1 METGNK
7 LNSQCIGSPC
17 FFFYVKVVC
26 NSLRAL
32 SNHRSLSVSIT
43 MLYTTLS
50 IMQLMFYAFT
60 ASVVSSKMNFS
71 VRPCD
76 DFYQFACGRF
86 ETTTIIPEDS
96 GSINTI
102 NMIEGRVMSQL
113 HTLLNSE
120 ILPGDIA
127 PFKMAKQ
134 MFRQCMNTSESW
146 RINHLKITLFKS
158 SPITSSNREEWI
170 GFCQAETECDDE
182 VASFDGGR

>member
-1 METGNK
+1 
-7 LNSQCIGSPC
+7 
-17 FFFYVKVVC
+17 
-26 NSLRAL
+26 
-32 SNHRSLSVSIT
+32 
-43 MLYTTLS
+43 
-50 IMQLMFYAFT
+50 MQLMFYAFT

-120 ILPGDIA
+120 ILPGDIS

-146 RINHLKITLFKS
+146 RINLLKITLFKS

-170 GFCQAETECDDE
+170 GFCQAEIECDDE
-182 VASFDGGR
+182 VASFDGGRWMGWVIVERDWISPLQCWFLHRHRSQAHVTSGTLCEIFKFLFPSILLNY